1 VAAIRVGVIGC
12 GYWGPNLVRNFV
24 EIPESTVVGVADL
37 NPKRLEHIMGCYP
50 QIRAMRDHER
60 LFQQDLDAVVVA
72 TPPAT
77 HFDLARDALTHG
89 LHVLVEKPLTLTS
102 ADTQHLIELA
112 EERQRILM
120 VGHTFVYNPA
130 VRALK
135 RIIDSGEIGDVYYV
149 DAVRVSLG
157 LFQKDLNVLWDL
169 APHDV
174 SILLYILGC
183 RPHSV
188 SARGRSCVL
197 GDIEDVAYMDL
208 AFPGEVLAH
217 VHLSWLDPCK
227 VRRIT
232 VVGSKK
238 MLVYDDVEN
247 LEKIKVYDKGVESPP
262 YTDTFGDF
270 HFSYRYGDITIPN
283 IRFTEPLR
291 VECNHFL
298 DCIQR
303 RTSPETD
310 GHEGLNVV
318 NVIEAAEESL
328 RNGGSREQIVYA
340 SERAAERVVA

>member
-1 VAAIRVGVIGC
+1 MTTIRVGVIGC

-24 EIPESTVVGVADL
+24 EIPTALVVGVADL
-37 NPKRLEHIMGCYP
+37 NQERLDHIKGCYP
-50 QIRAMRDHER
+50 QITVTRDYRH
-60 LFQQDLDAVVVA
+60 LFEMNLDAIVIA

-77 HFDLARDALTHG
+77 HYALACDALLHG
-89 LHVLVEKPLTLTS
+89 LHVLVEKPLTLVS
-102 ADTQHLIELA
+102 EESQHLIELA
-112 EERQRILM
+112 EERKRLLM

-135 RIIDSGEIGDVYYV
+135 RIIDDGEIGQVYYI

-183 RPHSV
+183 RPTSV
-188 SARGRSCVL
+188 SARGTSCVQR
-197 GDIEDVAYMDL
+197 DIEDVAYMDL
-208 AFPGEVLAH
+208 AFPENILAH

-232 VVGSKK
+232 IVGSDK
-238 MLVYDDVEN
+238 MLVYDDVES
-247 LEKIKVYDKGVESPP
+247 LEKIKVYDKGVERPP

-291 VECNHFL
+291 VECTHFL
-298 DCIQR
+298 ECIQ
-303 RTSPETD
+303 THKSPETD
-310 GHEGLNVV
+310 GHEGLDVV
-318 NVIEAAEESL
+318 NVIEAAERSL
-328 RNGGSREQIVYA
+328 RNGGSREQITYGSRRPA
-340 SERAAERVVA
+340 QRVVA